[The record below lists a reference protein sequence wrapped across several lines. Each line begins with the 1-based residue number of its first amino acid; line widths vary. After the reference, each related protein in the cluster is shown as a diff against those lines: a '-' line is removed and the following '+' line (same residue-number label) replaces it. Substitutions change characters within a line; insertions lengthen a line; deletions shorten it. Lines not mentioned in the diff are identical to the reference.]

1 MHRSTE
7 SLNPTKTA
15 VTSSF
20 LACPV
25 FRAVPLWNSL
35 TRWALRRLGRI
46 PEAGRSGQASRP
58 TGLHHDLLLT
68 GDSAATAM
76 IMLKLM
82 VVMMV
87 IKLESTI
94 TTNDDGEIGGLS
106 LLLSPSVACLYFFK
120 SNMQDTFILAF
131 DTI

>member
-46 PEAGRSGQASRP
+46 PEAGKSGQARRP

-76 IMLKLM
+76 SVLKLM
-82 VVMMV
+82 VVMMVMMVMMV

-94 TTNDDGEIGGLS
+94 TTNDDGEIGSLS
-106 LLLSPSVACLYFFK
+106 LLLSPSVACLYFY
-120 SNMQDTFILAF
+120 
-131 DTI
+131 

>member
-1 MHRSTE
+1 
-7 SLNPTKTA
+7 
-15 VTSSF
+15 
-20 LACPV
+20 
-25 FRAVPLWNSL
+25 
-35 TRWALRRLGRI
+35 
-46 PEAGRSGQASRP
+46 
-58 TGLHHDLLLT
+58 
-68 GDSAATAM
+68 M